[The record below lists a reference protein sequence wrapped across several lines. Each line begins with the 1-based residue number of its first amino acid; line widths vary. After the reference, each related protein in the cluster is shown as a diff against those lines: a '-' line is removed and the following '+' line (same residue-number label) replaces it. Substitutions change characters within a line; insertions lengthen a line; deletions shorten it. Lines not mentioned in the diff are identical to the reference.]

1 MKLTILLPLVMSLI
15 VLPTTGTAQGKDSQY
30 KDAHYK
36 ETKSIEG
43 QNKKNQNKQ
52 SKGKET
58 KKSPGHHKSAPV
70 KVVSHKTIVY
80 RQHSVPQR
88 KVYKT
93 GAVVHKAPAKGIS
106 VNFGGVSFIF
116 NDGFYYRYGHQGYTV
131 VRPPSGLKI
140 RYLPN
145 GHEKVIVKGRSY
157 YAVQGIYYVFDN
169 GYYRVVEAPSGTIIR
184 STTILPT
191 RSSNFQLGNRYSALP
206 QGAASVTI
214 NGQQYF
220 QYRDIYFLPQLSG
233 QGIHYLAVRLN

>member
-1 MKLTILLPLVMSLI
+1 MKLTILLPFVMSLI
-15 VLPTTGTAQGKDSQY
+15 VLPTTGAAQGKDPQY
-30 KDAHYK
+30 KDARYK

-43 QNKKNQNKQ
+43 QNKKNQHKQ

-58 KKSPGHHKSAPV
+58 KKSSSHQKSAPV
-70 KVVSHKTIVY
+70 KVVSYKTVIH
-80 RQHSVPQR
+80 RQQSVPQR
-88 KVYKT
+88 KVYKA
-93 GAVVHKAPAKGIS
+93 GAVVHKAPSKGIS

-116 NDGFYYRYGHQGYTV
+116 NEGFYYRYGHQGYTV
-131 VRPPSGLKI
+131 VRPPSGLKV

-169 GYYRVVEAPSGTIIR
+169 GYYRVVEAPGGTIIR

-191 RSSNFQLGNRYSALP
+191 QSSSFQLGNSYSALP
-206 QGAASVTI
+206 QGAESVTI